1 MKARLGIY
9 LLLPVLLSTLL
20 VVLACGGTKDPVTMT
35 PPAETTPRSER
46 PLSDAE
52 RKTVEEFDMQKQE
65 IEEAWETIRTDF
77 DQWRTGLTSCQRS
90 AVREV
95 LQEFALQSSSVT
107 ISARDLTR
115 TSVTSELADQ
125 LIIAA
130 ESEELAFRQLRDRW
144 SPNNLSLFEAIEEE
158 RSKVAN
164 VQRRVEDQAREL
176 EEDLRE
182 ASDPETINEV
192 KEFAAVLHSVAHD
205 WEAFHDGYARLL
217 RAAIAL
223 EDAEVIARLEQL
235 FMMVSGVGE
244 RVDSIVSTG
253 AIEDRLEELQD
264 TARAEHKAFVDV
276 FEKVIRKSEET
287 LTNGEDSDKPDE
299 EEASEDEET
308 SQDEEASQ
316 TTRMILA
323 SLEPAIE
330 KSRTILKEANDDVD
344 EVLEGKMEEDLEDL
358 RGFVNEFERLK
369 TKWEAFHRSYGNWR
383 GSDGGCDR
391 AQVYQS
397 LDQFNIRAG
406 EIVRKARG
414 LSQAGYLLPVYEL
427 VVEAAEREEGSIR
440 TLRNSWQPFT
450 VDAFIAVERER
461 DIADRL
467 RLQAGI
473 ALEELRSR

>member
-20 VVLACGGTKDPVTMT
+20 VVLACGGTKDPVTVT
-35 PPAETTPRSER
+35 PPAESTPRSER

-52 RKTVEEFDMQKQE
+52 RKTVEEFDMQKQA

-90 AVREV
+90 AVHEV
-95 LQEFALQSSSVT
+95 LQEFALQFNSVT
-107 ISARDLTR
+107 VSARDLTR
-115 TSVTSELADQ
+115 TSVTSGFADQ
-125 LIIAA
+125 LIVAA

-144 SPNNLSLFEAIEEE
+144 SPNNLSLFEAIEKE

-176 EEDLRE
+176 EEELRE
-182 ASDPETINEV
+182 ASDPETIKEV

-205 WEAFHDGYARLL
+205 WEAFHDGYSRLL

-235 FMMVSGVGE
+235 FKLVSDVGE
-244 RVDSIVSTG
+244 RVDGIVSTG
-253 AIEDRLEELQD
+253 ATEDRLEELQE

-276 FEKVIRKSEET
+276 FEKVIRKSEGP
-287 LTNGEDSDKPDE
+287 LTNGEDSDTPDE
-299 EEASEDEET
+299 QGVSEDEET
-308 SQDEEASQ
+308 SQEEEASP

-330 KSRTILKEANDDVD
+330 KSRTILKEASDDVD
-344 EVLEGKMEEDLEDL
+344 EVLEGNMEEDLEDL
-358 RGFVNEFERLK
+358 RGFVNEFEQLK
-369 TKWEAFHRSYGNWR
+369 TKWEAFHRSYSNWR

-397 LDQFNIRAG
+397 LDQFNIRAS
-406 EIVRKARG
+406 EIVRKARE
-414 LSQAGYLLPVYEL
+414 LPQAGYLLPVYEL
-427 VVEAAEREEGSIR
+427 VLEAAEREEGSIR
-440 TLRNSWQPFT
+440 ALRNSWQPFT